1 MLARLEGRRA
11 LITGATA
18 GIGAATARL
27 FAELGADLV
36 VTGRDATRLSAL
48 ERELIDTHGVAVRTV
63 AADFSD
69 PGAAEV
75 VNRAVRENDGALDIL
90 VNNAGGIETPGT
102 VLTEEVWQRQFEI
115 NFHAKRRVTEGALP
129 LLLASGRGRVI
140 TLSTLLEPTHVVA
153 TQAAVTAS
161 IIWSKAMARTHAAQ
175 GLTFNCVAPGR
186 IISAQMDA
194 VLPPGEKRDAY
205 AKSMIPM
212 QRLGEA
218 HEAAQ
223 LIAFLASDAASY
235 ITGQNIAID
244 GGLQRG
250 I

>member
-36 VTGRDATRLSAL
+36 VTGRDENRLSAI
-48 ERELIDTHGVAVRTV
+48 ERELTDAHGVTVRAV

-69 PGAAEV
+69 PAAVEV
-75 VNRAVRENDGALDIL
+75 VARAVGDGDGVLDIL
-90 VNNAGGIETPGT
+90 VNNAGGIERPGT
-102 VLTEEVWQRQFEI
+102 VLTEDVWRTQFEV
-115 NFHAKRRVTEGALP
+115 NFHARRRVTEALMP
-129 LLLASGRGRVI
+129 HLLESGRGRVI
-140 TLSTLLEPTHVVA
+140 TLSTIMEPPAVVA
-153 TQAAVTAS
+153 TQAAVTAC
-161 IIWSKAMARTHAAQ
+161 ILWSKGMARTYAAQ
-175 GLTFNCVAPGR
+175 GVTFNCVAPGR
-186 IISAQMDA
+186 VVSAQMEWF
-194 VLPPGEKRDAY
+194 LPPGPVRDEY

-212 QRLGEA
+212 QRLGQA

-244 GGLQRG
+244 GGLQRAL
-250 I
+250 